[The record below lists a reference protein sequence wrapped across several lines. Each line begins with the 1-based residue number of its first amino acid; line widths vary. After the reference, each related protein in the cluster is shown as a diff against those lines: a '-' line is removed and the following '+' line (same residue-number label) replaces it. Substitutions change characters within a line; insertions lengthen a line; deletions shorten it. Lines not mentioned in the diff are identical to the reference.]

1 MAEHSVQLDYGDLKR
16 YTNDEPIH
24 EDNEY
29 LMLQLLQENWKTEN
43 TQNIKPEF
51 FLTEKA
57 LTHDL
62 SISPAVVVYESTDD
76 SMGIG
81 IGYTAQKSRLA
92 MNIDVFTLDRSMLID
107 VKDEVMRVLRFCRKR
122 PIPGWDFIYTITAR
136 RLDPRAGNYRYIIVA
151 GLERLVRILPEIKY
165 GQEDSSS

>member
-1 MAEHSVQLDYGDLKR
+1 MPEHAVQVGYSNLKR
-16 YTNDEPIH
+16 YSTDTPLH

-29 LMLQLLQENWKTEN
+29 YMLELLQNYWNTTN
-43 TQNIKPEF
+43 TQQIKPTF

-62 SISPAVVVYESTDD
+62 SLSPAIVVYESTDD

-92 MNIDVFTLDRSMLID
+92 INIDVFTLDRTMLID
-107 VKDEVMRVLRFCRKR
+107 VKDEVVRILRFCRKR
-122 PIPGWDFIYTITAR
+122 PMPGWDFIYTITAR
-136 RLDPRAGNYRYIIVA
+136 RLDPRAGNYRYVIVV
-151 GLERLVRILPEIKY
+151 GLERLVRILPEIAY
-165 GQEDSSS
+165 GEEDSA